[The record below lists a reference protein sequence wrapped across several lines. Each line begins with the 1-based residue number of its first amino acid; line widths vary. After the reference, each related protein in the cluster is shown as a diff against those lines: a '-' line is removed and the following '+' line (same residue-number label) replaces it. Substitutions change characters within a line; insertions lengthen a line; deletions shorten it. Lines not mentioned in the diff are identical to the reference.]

1 VNADLPI
8 TTFDLENTEKLEELN
23 LDAPHRAATEP
34 PGKPNVPIPT
44 RMQHTGEVVLVDAN
58 KNEIVIKD
66 EAGTE
71 AHLRITATTKIT
83 RSGRPITLADVKAGD
98 RVTSEC
104 ETAADGCEAKSISV
118 TSLAP

>member
-1 VNADLPI
+1 
-8 TTFDLENTEKLEELN
+8 
-23 LDAPHRAATEP
+23 
-34 PGKPNVPIPT
+34 
-44 RMQHTGEVVLVDAN
+44 MQHTGEVVFVDAT

-71 AHLRITATTKIT
+71 AHLLISSSTKIT

-98 RVTSEC
+98 RVTGEC
-104 ETAADGCEAKSISV
+104 EAAANGCEAKSISV